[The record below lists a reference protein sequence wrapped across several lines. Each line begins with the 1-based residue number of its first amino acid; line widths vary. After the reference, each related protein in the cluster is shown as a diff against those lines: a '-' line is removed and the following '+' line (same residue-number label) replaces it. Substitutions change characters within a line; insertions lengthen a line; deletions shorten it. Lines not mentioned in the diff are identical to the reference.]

1 MQPLSYRQML
11 DVWESGTVLPAYFG
25 KEFHRVYGLVKRD
38 ESDIFHSEVTDRDY
52 EWYLRAV

>member
-1 MQPLSYRQML
+1 MRWSKALDAFQAGKILSK
-11 DVWESGTVLPAYFG
+11 YFG
-25 KEFHRVYGLVKRD
+25 EEFHRVYGIAKRE